1 MNNKNNFIIRLIS
14 ALILA
19 AVALGAIWWLPAN
32 IFAICSLLVALLAAW
47 EWAGIIKLSRAQSL
61 GLIAALLLVCA
72 SVWVLADGS
81 APEPRLS
88 LAIPLGML
96 GLSASL
102 MWTRRLY
109 TAERVGKLIPAMGA
123 VLLLSCCWI
132 TISTS
137 QQYYQQ
143 ELILFLIIVWLTD
156 SAAYAGGKLM
166 GKRKLMPR
174 ISPGKT
180 WEGLLCSLLAAGVF
194 AFSVGFNLWGLLF
207 WAAAIWG
214 DAAESAMKRAF
225 QVKDSG
231 NIIPGHG
238 GVLDRLDALIVAS
251 ASWAVYLLY
260 G

>member
-1 MNNKNNFIIRLIS
+1 MNNKNNFITRLIS

-19 AVALGAIWWLPAN
+19 AVALSAIWWLPAN
-32 IFAICSLLVALLAAW
+32 IFAVCSLLVALLAAW

-72 SVWVLADGS
+72 SVWVLVDGS

-88 LAIPLGML
+88 LALPLGML
-96 GLSASL
+96 GLSASV

-123 VLLLSCCWI
+123 VLLLSCCWL
-132 TISTS
+132 TISIS

>member
-47 EWAGIIKLSRAQSL
+47 EWAALIKLKQIPSL
-61 GLIAALLLVCA
+61 VLMAALVLVCG
-72 SVWVLADGS
+72 SGWILSSADT
-81 APEPRLS
+81 PEAKLS
-88 LAIPLGML
+88 LALPLGML
-96 GLSASL
+96 GLSASV

-109 TAERVGKLIPAMGA
+109 TAKSVGKLIPAMGA
-123 VLLLSCCWI
+123 VLILSCCWL

-137 QQYYQQ
+137 QQYYKQ

-156 SAAYAGGKLM
+156 SAAYVGGKLM

-180 WEGLLCSLLAAGVF
+180 WEGLLCSLLAAGIF

-231 NIIPGHG
+231 NLIPGHG
-238 GVLDRLDALIVAS
+238 GVLDRLDALIMAS
-251 ASWAVYLLY
+251 VSWAVYLLY